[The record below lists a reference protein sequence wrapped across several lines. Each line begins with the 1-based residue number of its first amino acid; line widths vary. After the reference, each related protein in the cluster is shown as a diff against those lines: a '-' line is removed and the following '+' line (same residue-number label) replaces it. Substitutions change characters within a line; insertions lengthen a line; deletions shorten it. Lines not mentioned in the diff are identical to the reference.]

1 MISLSG
7 LLTAVAAKLSAISA
21 VTTLAPTVTAYIDS
35 VPTNNSLGQAVY
47 QMTTGEVLI
56 AWTSTNIADDG
67 YQWRHNIS
75 IFAKAAESQSSL
87 ALLNAI
93 VDGKA
98 TGDGNIPWR
107 LTELL
112 PGLTVGD
119 VDEINRI
126 TDSQSIDHFEIKVSL
141 LEIGDTF

>member
-21 VTTLAPTVTAYIDS
+21 VTTLAPTITAYIDS

-107 LTELL
+107 LAELL